1 MGNLSNPTF
10 SLNCKGRIHEFN
22 EVVLMG
28 ILNVTPDS
36 FYDGGRHNTLDFAVE
51 HAANM
56 LAEGAQIIDVGGMST
71 RPQADAVSV
80 QEELDRVIPVIEKLK
95 TSFGEVLISVDTFR
109 SVVARESI
117 QAGAHIVN
125 DISGGTLDEKLFE
138 TLAELNCPYILSHI
152 QGTPQ
157 TMQANPQYEDV
168 VLEVSK
174 FFSERVETLTKMG
187 VKDII
192 LDPGFG
198 FGKQVEHNYQLLE
211 GIKLMAQVFDQPIL
225 AGLSRKS
232 MLYKPLGI
240 TPEESLPATSA
251 AHLIAIQNGARLLRV
266 HDVKE
271 AKQVLKIWEVYNE
284 SIGNFE

>member
-1 MGNLSNPTF
+1 
-10 SLNCKGRIHEFN
+10 
-22 EVVLMG
+22 MG

-36 FYDGGRHNTLDFAVE
+36 FYDGGRFNTLDYAVE

-71 RPQADAVSV
+71 RPNAQIISV
-80 QEELDRVIPVIEKLK
+80 QEELDRVIPVVEKLVK
-95 TSFGEVLISVDTFR
+95 SFDQIIISVDTFR
-109 SVVARESI
+109 SEVARTGV

-125 DISGGTLDEKLFE
+125 DISGGTLDDKLFE
-138 TLAELNCPYILSHI
+138 TVAELGCPYILSHI

-157 TMQANPQYEDV
+157 TMQAKPQYEDV
-168 VLEVSK
+168 VLEITK
-174 FFSERVETLTKMG
+174 FFSEQVETLTTMG

-198 FGKQVEHNYQLLE
+198 FGKTVTHNYELLE
-211 GIKLMAQVFDQPIL
+211 GIKLMAEVFDQGIL

-232 MLYKPLGI
+232 MLCKPLGI

-271 AKQVLKIWEVYNE
+271 AKQVLGIWNIYKE
-284 SIGNFE
+284 SIDSY